1 MPIQNAA
8 LLPSVSTAS
17 FMIIDPVGEGAP
29 SFSPFPSIPRR
40 RFLDGRRLSLPEVP
54 APSWSEMP
62 IPAASSTDP
71 RERQVVE
78 LHRDVS
84 CRTPSQSRLMS
95 FSASSSRDQGHPDA
109 LSASRVKAARTIF
122 LVGISRPGEKPG
134 SAAAKEKPASR
145 DPAP

>member
-1 MPIQNAA
+1 MRHLWLVGLLLA
-8 LLPSVSTAS
+8 LTLPACELTC
-17 FMIIDPVGEGAP
+17 DPGRMK
-29 SFSPFPSIPRR
+29 SIEYMNK
-40 RFLDGRRLSLPEVP
+40 G
-54 APSWSEMP
+54 
-62 IPAASSTDP
+62 
-71 RERQVVE
+71 VE